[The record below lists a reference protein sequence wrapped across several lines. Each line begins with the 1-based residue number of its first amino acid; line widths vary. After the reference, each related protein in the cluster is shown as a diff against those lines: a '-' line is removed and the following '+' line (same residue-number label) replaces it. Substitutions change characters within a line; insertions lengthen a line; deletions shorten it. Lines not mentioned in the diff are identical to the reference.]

1 MESEIEL
8 ITQGSNFIVQK
19 KASFEFSLSFCVVFS
34 VSVSNQEQ
42 SYCLEMEKCWN
53 IYMCSKCVSCFKI
66 PVLLDFY
73 VKIEQHRR
81 RTSATPIQIKASNL
95 KVRFH
100 YCTKAAFWLSIYIL
114 LRRERE

>member
-19 KASFEFSLSFCVVFS
+19 KKSFFWIFIIVVFS

-53 IYMCSKCVSCFKI
+53 IYMCSTSVSCFKI

-81 RTSATPIQIKASNL
+81 RTSATPIQIKTSNL

-100 YCTKAAFWLSIYIL
+100 YCTKAAIWLSNL
-114 LRRERE
+114 HFA